1 MYVLYLIILIPSLY
15 AMGTSLYLIRTYE
28 DIKIRVFSYVAA
40 LVSTFLVVTSLIGVL
55 NAL

>member
-1 MYVLYLIILIPSLY
+1 MSVLYLIILIPSLY
-15 AMGTSLYLIRTYE
+15 VMGTSLYLIRTYE

-40 LVSTFLVVTSLIGVL
+40 LVSTFLVFTSLIGVL